1 MKGPRGMS
9 PEAAEALAIQA
20 LSFLAEDSE
29 RLTRFFSVT
38 GLDPAGIREASTAP
52 GFLAG
57 VLAYIASD
65 EALATGAKNVAVA
78 CPFCMTMLRDSIS
91 ARDESVQV
99 HDIAEVVADRL
110 A

>member
-20 LSFLAEDSE
+20 LGFLAEDSE

-38 GLDPAGIREASTAP
+38 GLDPDGIREAAGAP

-57 VLAYIASD
+57 VLAYLASD
-65 EALATGAKNVAVA
+65 EALASEFIAAA
-78 CPFCMTMLRDSIS
+78 SCSPD
-91 ARDESVQV
+91 
-99 HDIAEVVADRL
+99 DIFRAHTALGGQPWEREIP
-110 A
+110 

>member
-1 MKGPRGMS
+1 MKGARGMS

-38 GLDPAGIREASTAP
+38 GLDPGGIREAAGSP

-57 VLAYIASD
+57 VLAYLASD
-65 EALATGAKNVAVA
+65 ETMAREFTAAASCAPDDIFRAHTALGGQ
-78 CPFCMTMLRDSIS
+78 PWEREIP
-91 ARDESVQV
+91 
-99 HDIAEVVADRL
+99 
-110 A
+110 